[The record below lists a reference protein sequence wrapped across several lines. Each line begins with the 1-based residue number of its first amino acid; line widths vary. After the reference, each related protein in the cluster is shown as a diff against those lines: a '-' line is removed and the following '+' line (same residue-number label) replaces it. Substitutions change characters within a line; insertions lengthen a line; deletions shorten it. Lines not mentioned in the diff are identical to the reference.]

1 MSSQTPSVIAQPPK
15 YSMVPAAA
23 GNKQLLYLQSLICF
37 CKVYTSLQY
46 VYNLTPCASLLLQ
59 YVVIQSRVKK
69 QPAPSDAML
78 ICGHSTLM
86 QAVHMRL
93 IPIVVADYE

>member
-15 YSMVPAAA
+15 YSMVAATA

-37 CKVYTSLQY
+37 CKVSLQY

-59 YVVIQSRVKK
+59 YLVIQSRVKK
-69 QPAPSDAML
+69 CQQPAPSDAML

-93 IPIVVADYE
+93 IPIVIADYE